1 MKKTLDPLGID
12 IAKQSFQVTLLHA
25 RRTHRAEFPNSPAG
39 FQALARWLQ
48 QHGAR
53 RVHACLEATGRYGE
67 ALAEFLHAGGETV
80 SLVNPAQIKDYGRS
94 KLSRNKTDAIDAD
107 LIADFCRTQ
116 APVPWT
122 PPAPELQEL
131 RALLRQYEALQ
142 DMHTQESNRLKAGNP
157 SVTVLAL
164 LREHLAFIDQQLK
177 QLYQQIQEHI
187 DRHPGLKAEQEL
199 LDSIQGVSTIT
210 AAKLVAEDLTRF
222 DDARA
227 AVAFAGLN
235 PQRRDSGR
243 SLGRS
248 QLSRMGR
255 PGLRKSLY
263 MPTLS
268 AMRCNPIIRQFSQRL
283 TERGKLKMQVI
294 AAAMRKLLC
303 LAYGVLKTRRP
314 FDPNYI
320 ATSFAA

>member
-1 MKKTLDPLGID
+1 MQKTLDPLGID
-12 IAKQSFQVTLLHA
+12 IAKQSFQVTLLRG
-25 RRTHRAEFPNSPAG
+25 RRAHRAEFPNAPAG
-39 FQALARWLQ
+39 FQALGLWLP

-67 ALAEFLHAGGETV
+67 ALAEFLHVWGATV
-80 SLVNPAQIKDYGRS
+80 SVINPAQIKNYGRS

-107 LIADFCRTQ
+107 LIADYCRTQ

-157 SVTVLAL
+157 SPTVRAL

-177 QLYQQIQEHI
+177 QLYQQIQDHI

-210 AAKLVAEDLTRF
+210 AAKLVAQDLTRF
-222 DDARA
+222 EDARA

-255 PGLRKSLY
+255 PDLRKSLY

-268 AMRCNPIIRQFSQRL
+268 ALRCNPIIRQFGQRL
-283 TERGKLKMQVI
+283 AERGKLKMQVV

-314 FDPNYI
+314 FDPNYSV
-320 ATSFAA
+320 AQFGS